1 MICGL
6 GTDLTEIPRIRA
18 AYARWGE
25 RFLRKVF
32 TEEEIEYCL
41 RRRDPAPSL
50 AARFAAKEAGA
61 KALGTGMARGVS
73 WKQIYVTRERGHAP
87 RLQMVGRAAER
98 LGRYGEGARAHLTLT
113 HSGAWAQAF
122 VVIERP

>member
-32 TEEEIEYCL
+32 TEEEIAYCL
-41 RRRDPAPSL
+41 RPRVSRPRRRGRKRW
-50 AARFAAKEAGA
+50 ARAS
-61 KALGTGMARGVS
+61 RGVWGGNRFLYPANGDKHRKS
-73 WKQIYVTRERGHAP
+73 E
-87 RLQMVGRAAER
+87 
-98 LGRYGEGARAHLTLT
+98 
-113 HSGAWAQAF
+113 
-122 VVIERP
+122 

>member
-25 RFLRKVF
+25 RFLKRVF

-41 RRRDPAPSL
+41 RRRDPAPHL

-61 KALGTGMARGVS
+61 KALGTGIARGVG
-73 WKQIYVTRERGHAP
+73 WKQIYVTRERGQAP
-87 RLQMVGRAAER
+87 QVRMVERAAER
-98 LGRYGEGARAHLTLT
+98 LARYGEGATAHITLT
-113 HSGAWAQAF
+113 HSGDWAQAF
-122 VVIERP
+122 VVIDRP